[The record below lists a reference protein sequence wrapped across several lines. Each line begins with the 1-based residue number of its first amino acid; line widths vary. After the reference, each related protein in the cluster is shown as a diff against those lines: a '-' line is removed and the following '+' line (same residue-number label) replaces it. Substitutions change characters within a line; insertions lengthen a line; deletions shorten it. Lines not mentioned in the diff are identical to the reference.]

1 MLSGLDIFSLAA
13 IVFLGV
19 PHGALDYVLISN
31 MGNKIAYTTLI
42 TVFLYSIITLLAIIF
57 WFLYPTLALFL
68 FLAASTIHFG
78 IANSLSIDLSAT
90 RSKLV
95 MLASTI
101 AQGGFIT
108 IYLPFGHWETVSG
121 LFSVLGSDSDFIWLC
136 LQAGFYAWIASVG
149 ILLVYLCSTK
159 DIKGLFCLLVAGS
172 IVFTFPPLFSFA
184 LYFCCLHSFI
194 HYRRVM
200 ISQLGSSAFPPMSFI
215 FLTVLAWSL
224 MIIVGFGAG
233 HNDFYKL
240 ADEIQNALVRGVFI
254 SLFAL
259 TVPHMVIVDLIIPKY
274 KNLVLVR

>member
-19 PHGALDYVLISN
+19 PHGALDYILISN
-31 MGNKIAYTTLI
+31 MGNRIAYATLI
-42 TVFLYSIITLLAIIF
+42 TVFLYSIITFLAIIF
-57 WFLYPTLALFL
+57 WFLYPTPALFL

-78 IANSLSIDLSAT
+78 IANSLGIDLGAT

-101 AQGGFIT
+101 AQGGLIT

-121 LFSVLGSDSDFIWLC
+121 FFSVLGSDSDFIWLC
-136 LQAGFYAWIASVG
+136 LQAGFYAWIVSVG
-149 ILLVYLCSTK
+149 ILLVYLYS
-159 DIKGLFCLLVAGS
+159 IRNLKGLFCSLIAGS

-200 ISQLGSSAFPPMSFI
+200 ISQLGNSVFPPMSFI

-233 HNDFYKL
+233 YNDFYKL
-240 ADEIQNALVRGVFI
+240 ADEIHSALVRGVFI

>member
-31 MGNKIAYTTLI
+31 MGNRIAYATLI
-42 TVFLYSIITLLAIIF
+42 TVFLYSIITFLAIIF

-78 IANSLSIDLSAT
+78 IANSLGIDLGAT

-101 AQGGFIT
+101 AQGGLIT

-121 LFSVLGSDSDFIWLC
+121 FFSVLGSDSDFIWLC

-172 IVFTFPPLFSFA
+172 IVCTFPPLFSFA

-200 ISQLGSSAFPPMSFI
+200 ISQLGSSVFPPMSFI

-233 HNDFYKL
+233 YNDFYKL
-240 ADEIQNALVRGVFI
+240 ADEIHNALVRGVFI

>member
-1 MLSGLDIFSLAA
+1 MLSGLDMFSLAA
-13 IVFLGV
+13 IVCLGV

-31 MGNKIAYTTLI
+31 MGNRIAYATVI
-42 TVFLYSIITLLAIIF
+42 TVCLYSIITFLAIIF

-78 IANSLSIDLSAT
+78 IANSLGIDLGAT
-90 RSKLV
+90 RSKLI

-101 AQGGFIT
+101 AQGGLIT

-121 LFSVLGSDSDFIWLC
+121 YFSVLGSDSDFIWLC

-149 ILLVYLCSTK
+149 ILLVYLYSTRNIK
-159 DIKGLFCLLVAGS
+159 DLFCLLVAGS

-194 HYRRVM
+194 HYRKVM
-200 ISQLGSSAFPPMSFI
+200 ISQLGSSVFPPMSFV

-233 HNDFYKL
+233 YNDFYKL
-240 ADEIQNALVRGVFI
+240 ADEIHSALVRGVFI

-274 KNLVLVR
+274 KNLVLIR

>member
-19 PHGALDYVLISN
+19 PHGALDYILISN
-31 MGNKIAYTTLI
+31 MGNRIAYTTLI
-42 TVFLYSIITLLAIIF
+42 TVFLYSIITFLAIIF
-57 WFLYPTLALFL
+57 WFLYPTPALFL

-78 IANSLSIDLSAT
+78 IANSLGIDFSAT

-101 AQGGFIT
+101 AQGGLIT

-121 LFSVLGSDSDFIWLC
+121 FFSVLGSDSDFIWLC
-136 LQAGFYAWIASVG
+136 LQVGFYAWIASVG

-159 DIKGLFCLLVAGS
+159 DIKGLFCFLVAGS
-172 IVFTFPPLFSFA
+172 FVFTFPPLFSFA

-194 HYRRVM
+194 HYRRVK

-233 HNDFYKL
+233 YNDFYKL
-240 ADEIQNALVRGVFI
+240 ADEIHNALVRGVFI
-254 SLFAL
+254 TLFAL